1 MYKILNNFYKSNIF
15 DRLPKVL
22 ARKLFKIFKIF
33 FVETNLETL
42 PKNNHPTKLDKDLQL
57 KIIKN
62 ENDEFYH
69 PFSTCSYLLEILT
82 LYSRSK
88 KSLSFFDFGANNID
102 NFIYLNRYLKN
113 WQYIY
118 YDLPH
123 YNDIISNLIKEKEL
137 KNITVSQDLSL
148 GEKPLDF
155 AFFGSSLHYANDYR
169 EILKKFFHNKTKNI
183 ILSHTPF
190 YISNKNKNDIV
201 LKQVNIHPIINY
213 AYLIQY
219 DNFITFM
226 KNNNYILVSQ
236 NKNNLIKFLNFKNF
250 SDDFSFIN
258 FLDLTFSYQTNDS

>member
-15 DRLPKVL
+15 DKLPKVL
-22 ARKLFKIFKIF
+22 TRKLFKIFKIF
-33 FVETNLETL
+33 FVETNLKTL

-62 ENDEFYH
+62 ENDKFYR
-69 PFSTCSYLLEILT
+69 PFSTCFYLLEILT
-82 LYSRSK
+82 LYSRSHK
-88 KSLSFFDFGANNID
+88 NFSFFDFGANNID

-123 YNDIISNLIKEKEL
+123 YNNIIQNLIKEREL

-148 GEKPLDF
+148 GKQPLDF
-155 AFFGSSLHYANDYR
+155 AFFGSSLHYANDYK
-169 EILKKFFHNKTKNI
+169 EILKKFFQNKTKNI

-190 YISNKNKNDIV
+190 YISNKSKNDIV

-226 KNNNYILVSQ
+226 KKNNYILVSQ
-236 NKNNLIKFLNFKNF
+236 NKNNLIKFLNFNNF
-250 SDDFSFIN
+250 SDNFSFIN
-258 FLDLTFSYQTNDS
+258 FLDLTFSYQSNDS